1 MKHTLAI
8 DSGNSNIKWGLFAD
22 NMLLKSQCMPCQNV
36 AQLESEFLR
45 LPKLT
50 SVIVSHVGRKDTRD
64 EIANAL
70 TARSR
75 KICWLR
81 ASAVLC
87 GVRNGYAEPCQLGSD
102 RWAALIAAWSL
113 NHRSC
118 LVINVGTALTV
129 DLLSDSGEHLG
140 GIIAPSAHLMIKSLS
155 CETQLPYIESGMFD
169 NFPSNTADAI
179 YTGAVQMLLGTIDR
193 MFGLLAN
200 EVNHTD
206 MKCIISGGG
215 AHVIIPYLKHPYE
228 YVDYL
233 VLHGLALIAQE
244 IQDNQIV

>member
-8 DSGNSNIKWGLFAD
+8 DSGNSNIKWGLFSG
-22 NMLLKSQCMPCQNV
+22 NVLLKSQCIPCQN
-36 AQLESEFLR
+36 AALLESEFLR
-45 LPKLT
+45 LPELAT
-50 SVIVSHVGRKDTRD
+50 IIVSHVGRKGTRH
-64 EIANAL
+64 EIAEL
-70 TARSR
+70 LVTRSER
-75 KICWLR
+75 IYWLR
-81 ASAVLC
+81 ASEVQC
-87 GVRNGYAEPCQLGSD
+87 GVHNGYADPHQLGSD
-102 RWAALIAAWSL
+102 RWAALIAAWNLS
-113 NHRSC
+113 HRSC

-169 NFPSNTADAI
+169 NFPSNTVDAI
-179 YTGAVQMLLGTIDR
+179 YTGAIQMMLGTIDR
-193 MFGLLAN
+193 MFGLSAN

-215 AHVIIPYLKHPYE
+215 AHVIVPYLKHPYE

-244 IQDNQIV
+244 IRDNQIL